1 MTTSTEEQLAKK
13 RFLALNLVRLSG
25 VALIL
30 VGLLFALDRIPVAQ
44 PPRHLIGMLMI
55 VLGMLDTFLMPR
67 ILARRW
73 KSPQP

>member
-1 MTTSTEEQLAKK
+1 MTTPTDDALAKK

-30 VGLLFALDRIPVAQ
+30 VGLLFALDRIAIPQ
-44 PPRHLIGMLMI
+44 PPRHLIGMLLI

-73 KSPQP
+73 KSPRP